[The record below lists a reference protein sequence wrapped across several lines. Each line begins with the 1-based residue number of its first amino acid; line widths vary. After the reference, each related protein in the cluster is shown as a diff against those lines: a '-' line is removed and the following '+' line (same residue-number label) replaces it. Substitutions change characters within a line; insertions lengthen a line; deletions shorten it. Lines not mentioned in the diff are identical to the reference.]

1 MIAQA
6 FRFHG
11 HGSLRYLYRNGEA
24 VRTRTLTVRYI
35 RNPRRKKPRFAVIVA
50 KKVLKQAVKRN
61 FMRRRIYEVIRELQ
75 PRIKGGH
82 DIAITVFSPDLYS
95 VSFAE
100 LREQIIDTLTRAE
113 LLTEES
119 TTNHS

>member
-35 RNPRRKKPRFAVIVA
+35 HNPRRKKPRFTVIVA
-50 KKVLKQAVKRN
+50 KKVLKRAVKRN
-61 FMRRRIYEVIRELQ
+61 LMRRRIYEIIRELQ
-75 PRIKGGH
+75 PQIKNSH
-82 DIAITVFSPDLYS
+82 DIAITVFSPELLD
-95 VSFAE
+95 VSFLE
-100 LREQIIDTLTRAE
+100 LREQIMDVLTRAE
-113 LLTEES
+113 VVTEES
-119 TTNHS
+119 AAKT